1 MGIGAVISLQSTS
14 ASERVRT
21 PIGSLVD
28 FARRHR
34 FGLFVGRADD
44 IVFCTHDIVTGP
56 IEANHND
63 ERR

>member
-14 ASERVRT
+14 APEGIRT
-21 PIGSLVD
+21 PIGFLVD
-28 FARRHR
+28 FTRRHR

-63 ERR
+63 ERL